1 MSNIV
6 KGAFGGRIIP
16 SEPDSNNI
24 NEQMIEL
31 KNM

>member
-16 SEPDSNNI
+16 SEQDSTHI
-24 NEQMIEL
+24 NEQMIEF